1 MQETKE
7 VLDKLDGELRAKFD
21 GMTHRILVLEK
32 FKTQYLEEVQE
43 YRIPE
48 LHETLRTQV
57 GRAIHIA
64 ATNHYDDFDEVAGE
78 QLSKQIG
85 EICQEECSAFLEQEQ
100 DIWDRKRWELED
112 GLDVDMGVSMQ
123 DIEIGAIDTGSAGD
137 TVSKLFKYAAWANW
151 LAPGGPLVKL
161 GLSVGMGVLSS
172 IFGRSTEEK
181 IADLEK
187 EINKKVEPVF
197 DKVVDSVIEALN
209 GGIIANMN
217 SFEVM
222 LEEVEEL
229 YRSVGDENVEAY
241 NKLYYRLQD
250 IDKTLAD
257 ASNALLEA

>member
-1 MQETKE
+1 
-7 VLDKLDGELRAKFD
+7 
-21 GMTHRILVLEK
+21 
-32 FKTQYLEEVQE
+32 
-43 YRIPE
+43 
-48 LHETLRTQV
+48 
-57 GRAIHIA
+57 
-64 ATNHYDDFDEVAGE
+64 
-78 QLSKQIG
+78 
-85 EICQEECSAFLEQEQ
+85 
-100 DIWDRKRWELED
+100 
-112 GLDVDMGVSMQ
+112 MGVSMQ
-123 DIEIGAIDTGSAGD
+123 NIEIGAIDTGSAGD